1 MSALKFIQLVARKKA
16 AEQGGK
22 GITTIGNR
30 MLAEAKTG
38 EIAETFRLSGL
49 TPDKWDQFIKS
60 EADVLKHLNQIE
72 AINKQRTAQE
82 TLASGLGKYFK
93 KEGEVVEFPR
103 DKITDW
109 TKARPTPDKNFIP
122 MRADQYRD
130 VFGKSPDLKK
140 VKKTEAQ
147 IKKELE
153 KQNKESIKRFK
164 DKMKDPE
171 DFAGGGI
178 AGMLGERIGFQGG
191 GADMGTVHGD
201 TRRATAK
208 SVQVSPT
215 GRVTTSTTRGPDP
228 VNDRA
233 SSDQNAAHMIA
244 TAEARR
250 PKRTISGTINK
261 VLNNPFVRTYA
272 AWGSGGI
279 SETLR
284 QAILAKRL
292 YDTRNILDDE
302 AIEEEIT
309 SIPIE
314 GGIVPP
320 LQFAG
325 GGIAGMLGE
334 PTYQDD
340 NHRVPYDSG
349 NMVLPKEK
357 PFQGLFHT
365 EVGGPVITK
374 DDSEFEAVVD
384 RWSQFARQ
392 KGEGPEGV
400 ERNKSFALENIVRI
414 GRELGYED
422 DEIKEIILRINKA
435 AGGRVPFSK
444 GKLAAGLEAALKEIM
459 EKFGKR
465 SITTASKLER
475 PLKAIEKE
483 KTKKMFDDFT
493 NKINTQEALSKGSK
507 KMAGPIKNVNKKP
520 YDMQPSSTDH
530 TTWLQ
535 QEKFFDPKALDMY
548 GNKVPANW
556 IEVEKKAAQ
565 KLIDDLGPLNVS
577 PNHPNY
583 KDMKAIRQSA
593 KDRLS
598 SIKVTEALGGN
609 IQMHDWLRMNRK
621 NIKMSDYI
629 RKEGAPVVKD
639 ELSGIKLAHIQRK
652 LSPADELKAEFP
664 GISDDLINKIL
675 TDDNPQRIA
684 EAKAAMKEALKMQEK
699 GMNVDEIIDIF
710 KKQGK
715 KPTKHASGGLAG
727 MLGE

>member
-400 ERNKSFALENIVRI
+400 ERNKIFALENIVRI

-422 DEIKEIILRINKA
+422 NEIKEIILRINKA

-535 QEKFFDPKALDMY
+535 QEKFFDPKALDRY